1 MLSCK
6 WACLRLLHV
15 SQVCQFK
22 YKYLII
28 IAYKKEQSSVHQPA
42 RSQSLLCCFVQ
53 CCKKT
58 GKSWENHPISFVAC
72 NVKGQSAFKCQ
83 LFKFPS
89 CWWWNWNL
97 LYQSSQKILQSALD
111 CCFQFNGKSFNRQL
125 LMSADTVGGV
135 KSLFCCCTLDA
146 ARQRLTGPRAA
157 DAGVNLVR
165 IFDTSHRTDRKDF
178 LNSWQSHSW
187 RPTASRLSAPAVQ
200 MACVRNVSYAGHHSQ
215 VIAGK

>member
-42 RSQSLLCCFVQ
+42 RSQSLYVVLSNVV
-53 CCKKT
+53 KKQGSRGKITPLVSLLVMWKVSLRLNVNYLNFLLVGDET
-58 GKSWENHPISFVAC
+58 GTFCIKVLRKSS
-72 NVKGQSAFKCQ
+72 
-83 LFKFPS
+83 
-89 CWWWNWNL
+89 
-97 LYQSSQKILQSALD
+97 LD

-215 VIAGK
+215 VMAGK